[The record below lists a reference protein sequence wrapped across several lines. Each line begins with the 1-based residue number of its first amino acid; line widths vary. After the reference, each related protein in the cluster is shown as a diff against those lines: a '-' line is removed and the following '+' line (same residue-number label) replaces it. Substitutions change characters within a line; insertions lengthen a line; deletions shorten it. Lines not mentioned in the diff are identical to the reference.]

1 MRTTRSS
8 FLPARFGNLS
18 SNSPRVTFCK
28 PPCWNGS
35 QATHVRLV
43 SVRPGS
49 PTHGHGLLVLSN
61 NGPSD
66 RAKERSAVLAQAAT
80 QFAAERDEAI
90 KQLRAALADERA
102 TTLRDAEA
110 ASTRVMDRVFFR
122 LTALFD
128 ALRVT

>member
-1 MRTTRSS
+1 
-8 FLPARFGNLS
+8 
-18 SNSPRVTFCK
+18 
-28 PPCWNGS
+28 
-35 QATHVRLV
+35 
-43 SVRPGS
+43 
-49 PTHGHGLLVLSN
+49 LLVLSN